1 MKNKALYEA
10 IENYKPISAW
20 NKGLKVFA
28 LEIVESAEK
37 YITMDN
43 IKEVILNGAD
53 NYRNASYGGAWL
65 IYDSDIAERFCSPS
79 ELKRTKNGE
88 KEPNARESWLDLQA
102 RAAFQVELL
111 IKKAILKGS
120 TIKSWK

>member
-1 MKNKALYEA
+1 MKNQSLYEA
-10 IENYKPISAW
+10 IENYKAISAW
-20 NKGLKVFA
+20 DKGIKAFT
-28 LEIVESAEK
+28 LEIVESSEK

-43 IKEVILNGAD
+43 VKEIILNGAES
-53 NYRNASYGGAWL
+53 YHAASFGGNFL
-65 IYDSDIAERFCSPS
+65 IYDEDIAERFCNQS

-88 KEPNARESWLDLQA
+88 KKPNTRESWLDLQT
-102 RAAFQVELL
+102 RAAFQVEFL

>member
-20 NKGLKVFA
+20 KKGLKVFA
-28 LEIVESAEK
+28 LKIVESAEK
-37 YITMDN
+37 YITIDN
-43 IKEVILNGAD
+43 IKDVILNGAES
-53 NYRNASYGGAWL
+53 YHEASMGGNFL
-65 IYDSDIAERFCSPS
+65 IYNEDIAKRFCSQS

-111 IKKAILKGS
+111 IKKAILEGS
-120 TIKSWK
+120 TIESWK

>member
-1 MKNKALYEA
+1 MKNQSLYEA

-28 LEIVESAEK
+28 LEIVESTEK
-37 YITMDN
+37 HLTMDN
-43 IKEVILNGAD
+43 IKEAILNGAES
-53 NYRNASYGGAWL
+53 YYAASMGGNFL
-65 IYDSDIAERFCSPS
+65 IYDIDIAERFCSQS

>member
-1 MKNKALYEA
+1 MKNKSLYEA
-10 IENYKPISAW
+10 INNYKPIPAW
-20 NKGLKVFA
+20 DKGLKVFA

-37 YITMDN
+37 YITADN
-43 IKEVILNGAD
+43 IKEIILNGAES
-53 NYRNASYGGAWL
+53 YHAASMGGNFL
-65 IYDSDIAERFCSPS
+65 IYDSDIAERFCNQS
-79 ELKRTKNGE
+79 ELKRTKNGG

>member
-1 MKNKALYEA
+1 MTNKSLYDA
-10 IENYKPISAW
+10 IENYKATSAW

-43 IKEVILNGAD
+43 VKEIILNGAES
-53 NYRNASYGGAWL
+53 YHAASFGGNFL
-65 IYDSDIAERFCSPS
+65 IYDNDIAERFCNQS
-79 ELKRTKNGE
+79 ELKKNKNGE

-102 RAAFQVELL
+102 RAAFQVEFL
-111 IKKAILKGS
+111 IKRAILQGS